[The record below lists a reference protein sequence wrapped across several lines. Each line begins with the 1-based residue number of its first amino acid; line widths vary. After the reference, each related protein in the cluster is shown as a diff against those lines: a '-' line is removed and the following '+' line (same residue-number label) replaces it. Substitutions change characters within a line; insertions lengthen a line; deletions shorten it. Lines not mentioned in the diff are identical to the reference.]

1 LLINSKGPF
10 SNCGIKALGMMK
22 SRREWKSINDAVK
35 EKLDF
40 ISLSRV
46 LHFTFFAKG
55 AQHARFESVTR
66 PFSPLRDLVW
76 WNFTEISVCKKKK
89 KITATPWW
97 RQSVQVCR

>member
-55 AQHARFESVTR
+55 AQHARF
-66 PFSPLRDLVW
+66 
-76 WNFTEISVCKKKK
+76 
-89 KITATPWW
+89 
-97 RQSVQVCR
+97 